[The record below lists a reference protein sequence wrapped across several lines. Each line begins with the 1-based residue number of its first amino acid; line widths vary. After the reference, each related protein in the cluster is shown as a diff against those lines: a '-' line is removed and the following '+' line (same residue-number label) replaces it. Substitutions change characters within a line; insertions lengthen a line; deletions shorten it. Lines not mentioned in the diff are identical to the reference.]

1 VAVRGRWWIVAV
13 AVVVAAVV
21 ATPVL
26 GGPSLGGR
34 IASLTAREKKL
45 EKRVT
50 RLAKQQPRRGPAG
63 PAGATGPK
71 GDTGPKGATGGPPPL
86 DAQNGFTASGAIGTS
101 ATPVASATIGHAGD
115 HLVDANLIVVNGAAS
130 TVTVTCDLIA
140 NPGAEFIDTA
150 SVRLAASGG
159 IDTDTLWLSG
169 GVAAAGA
176 GSVRVDCD
184 ASASGVMFTDAD
196 IIALG

>member
-1 VAVRGRWWIVAV
+1 MRGRWWILAAAV
-13 AVVVAAVV
+13 IVAAVV

-26 GGPSLGGR
+26 GGPSLGGQ

-45 EKRVT
+45 DKRVDA
-50 RLAKQQPRRGPAG
+50 LAKQPLRRGPAG

-71 GDTGPKGATGGPPPL
+71 GDTGPRGPTGDPPPL
-86 DAQNGFTASGAIGTS
+86 DAQNGFTASGSIGVT
-101 ATPVASATIGHAGD
+101 ATPVMTATIGHDGD

-130 TVTVTCDLIA
+130 AVTVTCDLIA

-169 GVAAAGA
+169 GVSAAGA

-184 ASASGVMFTDAD
+184 ASASGVTFADAD